1 MSWGPKA
8 GSARECRQA
17 LLVHIPPV
25 EIRDTG
31 ILKIHPPPVSH
42 IVANSDLSGSQS
54 SSPVPSGPRT
64 LKDIYSLE
72 PEVPPTWGHHQDTE
86 SEPYSI
92 LCPSAHS
99 LFYLHRAQKSQLSP
113 WRGPGQPLIVNILLF
128 VGRRS
133 NTWERKG
140 QPLWGLEKE
149 LGGWGAN
156 N

>member
-1 MSWGPKA
+1 MKRIPKYVLMRNSLSLGTGGRTNGLRA
-8 GSARECRQA
+8 QSRVSQGVQTGTASS
-17 LLVHIPPV
+17 HSPV

-72 PEVPPTWGHHQDTE
+72 PEVPPTWGHHQDRE
-86 SEPYSI
+86 CEPYSI

-99 LFYLHRAQKSQLSP
+99 LFYLHRAQKSHLSP
-113 WRGPGQPLIVNILLF
+113 WRGPGQPLIVNILL
-128 VGRRS
+128 GYC
-133 NTWERKG
+133 RK
-140 QPLWGLEKE
+140 EI
-149 LGGWGAN
+149 
-156 N
+156 